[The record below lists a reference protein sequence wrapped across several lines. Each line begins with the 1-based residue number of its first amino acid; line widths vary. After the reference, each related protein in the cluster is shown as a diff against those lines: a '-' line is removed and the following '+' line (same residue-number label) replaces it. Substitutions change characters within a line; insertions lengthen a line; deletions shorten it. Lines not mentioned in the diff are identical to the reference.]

1 MAITQVRAQINGT
14 WYTLTATG
22 TAGQYT
28 AQITAPGATSYN
40 QPGGYYNVT
49 VEATNTAGTTGSADA
64 STLEGLKFYV
74 EERVAPVIT
83 ILSPSDGAYV
93 SNNQQPVVFTVTDE
107 SGGSGVDLDS
117 VAVRLDGT
125 AVSAAEVTHTA
136 ITNGYSFTYTPSAAM
151 GDGAHTVSVE
161 AADNDGN
168 AAAAKSTTFTVDTV
182 PPALN
187 VTSPAEGL
195 VTATAALAVSGTTND
210 ATSSP
215 VVITVTL
222 NSADQGPVT
231 VQANG
236 AFSKTVTLA
245 EGANTIVVTATDA
258 AGKVS
263 TVTRNVTLDTSVP
276 QIVSASV
283 VPNPADAG
291 ATVTITVTV
300 VRAKPELRKFGRSPN
315 LYMPLRLNPNLPRRK
330 NPRISAGAAESIVH
344 DSHKRSAGELV
355 NHILIQAYTF
365 DGGGVLERFVEASRD
380 AKHQSA
386 AVILQFAFQIV

>member
-1 MAITQVRAQINGT
+1 MAITQVRAQIKGT

-117 VAVRLDGT
+117 VVVKLDGT

-276 QIVSASV
+276 QIVSAGIT
-283 VPNPADAG
+283 PNPADAG
-291 ATVTITVTV
+291 ATVTITVV
-300 VRAKPELRKFGRSPN
+300 V
-315 LYMPLRLNPNLPRRK
+315 
-330 NPRISAGAAESIVH
+330 
-344 DSHKRSAGELV
+344 
-355 NHILIQAYTF
+355 Q
-365 DGGGVLERFVEASRD
+365 
-380 AKHQSA
+380 
-386 AVILQFAFQIV
+386 

>member
-22 TAGQYT
+22 TAGEYT

-117 VAVRLDGT
+117 VVVRLDST

-276 QIVSASV
+276 QIVSAGIT
-283 VPNPADAG
+283 PNPADAG
-291 ATVTITVTV
+291 ATVTITVV
-300 VRAKPELRKFGRSPN
+300 V
-315 LYMPLRLNPNLPRRK
+315 
-330 NPRISAGAAESIVH
+330 
-344 DSHKRSAGELV
+344 
-355 NHILIQAYTF
+355 Q
-365 DGGGVLERFVEASRD
+365 
-380 AKHQSA
+380 
-386 AVILQFAFQIV
+386 